1 MILKFAIAILAVLLL
16 RLIFPAL
23 VRGVRR
29 TLMVMAIAVMVFGA
43 VVWLTAG

>member
-29 TLMVMAIAVMVFGA
+29 TLMVMAIAVVVFGA

>member
-1 MILKFAIAILAVLLL
+1 MILKFAVAILAVLLL

>member
-29 TLMVMAIAVMVFGA
+29 TLLVMAIAVVVFGA
-43 VVWLTAG
+43 VVWLTSG

>member
-1 MILKFAIAILAVLLL
+1 MILKFAVAILAVLLL

-29 TLMVMAIAVMVFGA
+29 TLLVMAVAVVVFGA